1 MAAPDDGDRR
11 NYYER
16 RQDKQRPAGRR
27 PGENR
32 AEHRK
37 RLRTEKRGNARE
49 SSDSVDEARAESSC
63 SLGVGCGTS
72 GACYA
77 EHHGMPEQCGRK
89 THNAGGNAT

>member
-16 RQDKQRPAGRR
+16 RRDKQRPVGRR

-37 RLRTEKRGNARE
+37 RLRTERRGKA
-49 SSDSVDEARAESSC
+49 
-63 SLGVGCGTS
+63 
-72 GACYA
+72 
-77 EHHGMPEQCGRK
+77 
-89 THNAGGNAT
+89 HNGN

>member
-11 NYYER
+11 TYYER

-37 RLRTEKRGNARE
+37 RLRTEKRGKAHNVGIEALR
-49 SSDSVDEARAESSC
+49 SSRLE
-63 SLGVGCGTS
+63 
-72 GACYA
+72 
-77 EHHGMPEQCGRK
+77 
-89 THNAGGNAT
+89 